1 VDAEAHGRGA
11 ATRLCAYAPMRL
23 NSLMNLYALF
33 LAAGEGR
40 RFGGGK
46 LLRPYRGRPLVA
58 YALDTLANIKGR
70 GWIAGGV
77 AVIPDRNTALRQ
89 LARDRGLRVTGNRD
103 PGLGLSH
110 SLKLG
115 LEALQT
121 MALDPAPDACLILL
135 GDQPRV
141 PLPAIERVIEAW
153 KGGAGPVVRPL
164 YAAESDAPGHPVIM
178 TRDAWGFAG
187 ALSGDTGLAP
197 FLHSHP
203 ELVTT
208 VTVDGS
214 NPDIDTPEDLAR
226 LDER

>member
-1 VDAEAHGRGA
+1 
-11 ATRLCAYAPMRL
+11 
-23 NSLMNLYALF
+23 MNLYALF

-46 LLRPYRGRPLVA
+46 LLRPHRGRPLVA
-58 YALDTLANIKGR
+58 YALDTLVEARTR
-70 GWIAGGV
+70 GLIVGGI

-89 LARDRGLRVTGNRD
+89 LARDRGLRVANNRD

-110 SLKLG
+110 SLRLG
-115 LEALQT
+115 LESMDQF
-121 MALDPAPDACLILL
+121 ALDPLPDAALFLL

-141 PLPAIERVIEAW
+141 PIAAIEKVVAAW
-153 KGGAGPVVRPL
+153 RDGAGPVIRPA
-164 YAAESDAPGHPVIM
+164 YAGAGDEPGHPVIV
-178 TRDAWGFAG
+178 TREGWKLVGM
-187 ALSGDTGLAP
+187 LSGDAGLGP
-197 FLHSHP
+197 LLRERP

-208 VTVDGS
+208 VPVDGM

>member
-1 VDAEAHGRGA
+1 MH
-11 ATRLCAYAPMRL
+11 
-23 NSLMNLYALF
+23 LYALF

-58 YALDTLANIKGR
+58 YALDTLAEARRR
-70 GWIAGGV
+70 GLIAGGI

-89 LARDRGLRVTGNRD
+89 LARDRGLRIVNNRD

-110 SLKLG
+110 SLQLG
-115 LEALQT
+115 IEA
-121 MALDPAPDACLILL
+121 MDHFALDPVPDATLVLL

-141 PLPAIERVIEAW
+141 PLAAIEKVVEAW
-153 KGGAGPVVRPL
+153 RGGAGPVIRPA
-164 YAAESDAPGHPVIM
+164 YTGAGDEPGHPVIL
-178 TRDAWGFAG
+178 TREAWTLART
-187 ALSGDTGLAP
+187 LSGDVGLGP
-197 FLHSHP
+197 LLHDRP

-208 VTVDGS
+208 VAVDGT

>member
-1 VDAEAHGRGA
+1 MPSDTESAPL
-11 ATRLCAYAPMRL
+11 RLFYV
-23 NSLMNLYALF
+23 MNLYALF

-46 LLRPYRGRPLVA
+46 LLRPHRGRPLVA
-58 YALDTLANIKGR
+58 YALDTLVEARTR
-70 GWIAGGV
+70 GLIVGGI

-89 LARDRGLRVTGNRD
+89 LARDRGLRVANNRD

-110 SLKLG
+110 SLQLG
-115 LEALQT
+115 LESMELF
-121 MALDPAPDACLILL
+121 ALDPAPDAALILL

-141 PLPAIERVIEAW
+141 PIAAIEKVVEAW
-153 KGGAGPVVRPL
+153 RGGAGPVIRPV
-164 YAAESDAPGHPVIM
+164 YAGAEGEPGHPVII
-178 TRDAWGFAG
+178 TREGWNLVEM
-187 ALSGDTGLAP
+187 LSGDTGLGPLLTAR
-197 FLHSHP
+197 P

-208 VTVDGS
+208 VAVEGM

>member
-1 VDAEAHGRGA
+1 
-11 ATRLCAYAPMRL
+11 
-23 NSLMNLYALF
+23 MNLYALF

-46 LLRPYRGRPLVA
+46 LLRPHRGRPLVA
-58 YALDTLANIKGR
+58 YALDTLVEVKRR
-70 GWIAGGV
+70 GLIAGGV

-89 LARDRGLRVTGNRD
+89 LARDRGLRVTNNRD

-110 SLKLG
+110 SLRLG
-115 LEALQT
+115 LESMQQF
-121 MALDPAPDACLILL
+121 ALDPAPDAALILL

-141 PLPAIERVIEAW
+141 PIAAIERVVAAW
-153 KGGAGPVVRPL
+153 REGAGPVVRPV
-164 YAAESDAPGHPVIM
+164 YASEEGIPGHPVII
-178 TRDAWGFAG
+178 TSEAWGLLDT
-187 ALSGDTGLAP
+187 LSGDTGIGPLLAER
-197 FLHSHP
+197 P

-208 VTVDGS
+208 VAVDGM

>member
-1 VDAEAHGRGA
+1 MH
-11 ATRLCAYAPMRL
+11 
-23 NSLMNLYALF
+23 LYALF

-58 YALDTLANIKGR
+58 YALDTIAELRTR
-70 GWIAGGV
+70 GVIAGGV

-89 LARDRGLRVTGNRD
+89 LARDRGLRITGNRD

-110 SLKLG
+110 SLQLG
-115 LEALQT
+115 LEALAT
-121 MALDPAPDACLILL
+121 MALDPAPDASLILL
-135 GDQPRV
+135 ADQPRV
-141 PLPAIERVIEAW
+141 PLAAVERVVEAW
-153 KGGAGPVVRPL
+153 RAGAGPVVRPA
-164 YAAESDAPGHPVIM
+164 YAADGGAPGHPVIVAR
-178 TRDAWGFAG
+178 TAWPLASG
-187 ALSGDTGLAP
+187 LSGDLGLGP
-197 FLHSHP
+197 LLTERP

-208 VTVDGS
+208 VAVEGA

>member
-1 VDAEAHGRGA
+1 
-11 ATRLCAYAPMRL
+11 
-23 NSLMNLYALF
+23 MNLYALF

-46 LLRPYRGRPLVA
+46 LLRPHRGRPLVA
-58 YALDTLANIKGR
+58 YALDTLVETRTR
-70 GWIAGGV
+70 GLIVGGV

-89 LARDRGLRVTGNRD
+89 LARDRGLRVSNNKD

-110 SLKLG
+110 SLRLG
-115 LEALQT
+115 LEAMDQL
-121 MALDPAPDACLILL
+121 ALDPLPDAALVLL

-141 PLPAIERVIEAW
+141 PIAAIEKVVEAW
-153 KGGAGPVVRPL
+153 RNGAGPVVRPA
-164 YAAESDAPGHPVIM
+164 YAADNGVGGHPVIL
-178 TRDAWGFAG
+178 TRDAWPMVGL
-187 ALSGDTGLAP
+187 LSGDTGLGPLLAE
-197 FLHSHP
+197 HP

-208 VTVDGS
+208 VTVEGM

>member
-1 VDAEAHGRGA
+1 
-11 ATRLCAYAPMRL
+11 
-23 NSLMNLYALF
+23 MNLYALF

-46 LLRPYRGRPLVA
+46 LLRPHRGRPLVA
-58 YALDTLANIKGR
+58 YALDVLAETKSR
-70 GWIAGGV
+70 GLIAGGI

-89 LARDRGLRVTGNRD
+89 LARDRGLRVANNRD
-103 PGLGLSH
+103 PGLGMSH

-115 LEALQT
+115 LESMDQF
-121 MALDPAPDACLILL
+121 ALDPVPDAVLVLL

-141 PLPAIERVIEAW
+141 PIAAIEKVVEAW
-153 KGGAGPVVRPL
+153 RKGAGPVVRPS
-164 YAAESDAPGHPVIM
+164 YAADGGAPGHPVILA
-178 TRDAWGFAG
+178 REAWPLVGMLTG
-187 ALSGDTGLAP
+187 DSGLGPLLSER
-197 FLHSHP
+197 P

-208 VTVDGS
+208 VAVEGM

>member
-1 VDAEAHGRGA
+1 
-11 ATRLCAYAPMRL
+11 
-23 NSLMNLYALF
+23 MNLYALF

-46 LLRPYRGRPLVA
+46 LLRPHRGRPLVA

-141 PLPAIERVIEAW
+141 PIAAIERVIETW
-153 KGGAGPVVRPL
+153 KEGAGPVVRPL

-187 ALSGDTGLAP
+187 ALSGDSGLGP

>member
-1 VDAEAHGRGA
+1 
-11 ATRLCAYAPMRL
+11 
-23 NSLMNLYALF
+23 MNLYVLF

-46 LLRPYRGRPLVA
+46 LLRPFRGRPLIA
-58 YALDTLANIKGR
+58 YALDTLAEVKRR
-70 GWIAGGV
+70 GLIHGGV

-89 LARDRGLRVTGNRD
+89 LARDRGLRVAANRD

-121 MALDPAPDACLILL
+121 LALDPAPDAALILL

-141 PLPAIERVIEAW
+141 PIAAIERVIEAW
-153 KGGAGPVVRPL
+153 QQGAGPVVRPA
-164 YAAESDAPGHPVIM
+164 YAADGGEPGHPVILP
-178 TRDAWGFAG
+178 RDTWALAG
-187 ALSGDTGLAP
+187 ALSGDSGLGP
-197 FLHSHP
+197 WLSTHP
-203 ELVTT
+203 EMVTT
-208 VTVDGS
+208 VSVEGA

-226 LDER
+226 LDERR